1 MKNAG
6 TDQARQYL
14 YETRTELLK
23 KHLRLNSINQGE
35 TMQAVFGEMKYLY
48 HDNDLDKA
56 LKTQH
61 ERALVKLSGPSAEHD
76 IFFQSI
82 KSTKVPRPEDEPEAV
97 FYRVQEYEDE
107 LSGEETP
114 PDQH

>member
-1 MKNAG
+1 
-6 TDQARQYL
+6 
-14 YETRTELLK
+14 
-23 KHLRLNSINQGE
+23 
-35 TMQAVFGEMKYLY
+35 MQAVFGEMKYLY

-107 LSGEETP
+107 LSGEERLETP